1 MIYEGQTIPSVSL
14 VQRDGITGTFTEVTT
29 DELFKDKRVI
39 LFALPG
45 AFTPTCSTKQLP
57 AYDKKYRSL
66 TAKKNNIDEV
76 YCLSVNDGFVMNAW
90 FESLGIKNVK
100 PLADGSLEF
109 TASVGAKVQK
119 DNVGF
124 GSRSWRYSCVI
135 NDGVVEKV
143 FSEEGF
149 GNNAGTDP
157 FEVSDAQTMLD
168 YISEAISLR
177 LKEQV

>member
-1 MIYEGQTIPSVSL
+1 MIYEGQTIPPLTL
-14 VQRDGITGTFTEVTT
+14 VQRDGITGTFNEVTT
-29 DELFKDKRVI
+29 QSLFEGKRVI

-45 AFTPTCSTKQLP
+45 AFTPTCSSTHLP
-57 AYDKKYRSL
+57 GYDKRYRNL
-66 TAKKNNIDEV
+66 CAKKNNVDEI

-90 FESLGIKNVK
+90 FEDQGVKNVQ
-100 PLADGSLEF
+100 PLADGSAEF
-109 TASVGAKVQK
+109 TVAVGMKVQK

-143 FSEEGF
+143 FIENGF

-157 FEVSDAQTMLD
+157 FEVSDADTMLD
-168 YISEAISLR
+168 YI
-177 LKEQV
+177 KES